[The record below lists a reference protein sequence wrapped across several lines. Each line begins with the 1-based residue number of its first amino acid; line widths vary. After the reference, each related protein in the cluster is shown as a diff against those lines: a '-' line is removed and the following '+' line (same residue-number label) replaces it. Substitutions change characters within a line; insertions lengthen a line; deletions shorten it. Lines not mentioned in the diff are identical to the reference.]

1 MVRGNSM
8 FKNTAYF
15 SAYYKDCDI
24 FDKVAQ
30 EIKKTRGDIECPH
43 IDIMINKIKYFSRT
57 CNKEIFN
64 LLSIFKNTMYDYRAL
79 WDEEQ
84 KYREKFFELH
94 KKGYSTY
101 DIDYIITTK
110 EERTRIEEIHQQM
123 NKYEDI
129 MIQQLEKGYLMFLAI
144 KEQGH
149 WSIEL
154 EVLRTFISVCDVL
167 RFNTRKAGKKARKE
181 IEKRRIEKIVE
192 RHVEEKLSKI
202 EKKLD
207 KLLSKEI

>member
-1 MVRGNSM
+1 M
-8 FKNTAYF
+8 FKNTAYY

-30 EIKKTRGDIECPH
+30 EIKKTRGDIEHPH
-43 IDIMINKIKYFSRT
+43 IDIMIKYFSRT
-57 CNKEIFN
+57 CNKEILN
-64 LLSIFKNTMYDYRAL
+64 LISIFKNTMYDYRAL
-79 WDEEQ
+79 WDENQ
-84 KYREKFFELH
+84 KYREKFFELK

-101 DIDYIITTK
+101 DIDYVITTK

-123 NKYEDI
+123 NKCKDI

-144 KEQGH
+144 KEQRH

-154 EVLRTFISVCDVL
+154 EALRTFISVCDVL
-167 RFNTRKAGKKARKE
+167 RFDTRTAGKKARKE

>member
-1 MVRGNSM
+1 M
-8 FKNTAYF
+8 FKNTAYS

-24 FDKVAQ
+24 FDKVSQ
-30 EIKKTRGDIECPH
+30 VLKKGGDYVDFPH
-43 IDIMINKIKYFSRT
+43 IDIMICYVRD

-64 LLSIFKNTMYDYRAL
+64 LLSIFKNTMYDYRVL
-79 WDEEQ
+79 WDEDQ

-110 EERTRIEEIHQQM
+110 EERTRIEEVHQQM
-123 NKYEDI
+123 NKCKDI
-129 MIQQLEKGYLMFLAI
+129 MIQQLEKGCLMFLAI
-144 KEQGH
+144 DEQGY
-149 WSIEL
+149 WTKEL
-154 EVLRTFISVCDVL
+154 GSLRSFIKMCAVLGFD
-167 RFNTRKAGKKARKE
+167 TRAARKKARKK

-192 RHVEEKLSKI
+192 RHLEEKLSKI

-207 KLLSKEI
+207 KLLSEEI